1 MTDFFFL
8 QREKGR
14 SEGGLVGSKE
24 TSRISKRVEKEE
36 VKAAGT
42 RRNIFEVIFSQKI
55 PPRTTI
61 RYNAHSS
68 YNVN

>member
-1 MTDFFFL
+1 M
-8 QREKGR
+8 
-14 SEGGLVGSKE
+14 GSKE

-42 RRNIFEVIFSQKI
+42 RRNIFEVIFSEKI
-55 PPRTTI
+55 LPRTSI
-61 RYNAHSS
+61 RYNEHSL